1 MDSESR
7 SGEGVIMAGEKARLS
22 FEHER
27 QVARLTL
34 AAPKANILD
43 RAMMQALLTELKKL
57 QNEPSVKA
65 IVLDAEGDHFSF
77 GASIEEHLPT
87 KIGQTLVDLR
97 ELLYAFTQ
105 SPAPV
110 IAAVRG
116 QCLGGGFEL
125 VLACDLVIADE
136 SAQFALPEIKLG
148 VFPPAGAA
156 LLPVRIGASRASD
169 FVLTGSSW
177 SAERALAIGL
187 VHRCAPRGSLE
198 RELQEWLTSDF
209 LPRSGAGLRFAAQ
222 AARHTVVRAIKQDLP
237 TLEELYLYELM
248 RHPDGVEGIQ
258 AFLEKRQPRW
268 GSKPVA
274 AHAV

>member
-1 MDSESR
+1 MT
-7 SGEGVIMAGEKARLS
+7 EKVRFR

-43 RAMMQALLTELKKL
+43 SAMMQSLLAELKKL
-57 QNEPSVKA
+57 QDEPSLKA

-87 KIGQTLVDLR
+87 RIGHTLR
-97 ELLYAFTQ
+97 ELSELLSVVTQ
-105 SPAPV
+105 APAPV
-110 IAAVRG
+110 IAGIRG

-156 LLPVRIGASRASD
+156 LLPVRIGAARAAD
-169 FVLTGSSW
+169 LVITGSSW

-187 VHRCAPRGSLE
+187 VQRCASRGSLE
-198 RELQEWLTSDF
+198 RELQEWLSSDF
-209 LPRSGAGLRFAAQ
+209 LPRSAAGLRFAAQ
-222 AARHTVVRAIKQDLP
+222 AARRPVVHALKQELP
-237 TLEELYLYELM
+237 KLEELYLYELM
-248 RHPDGVEGIQ
+248 RHPDGVEGVQ

-268 GSKPVA
+268 ATEA
-274 AHAV
+274 AKLAV